1 MKHLTRLFCLIQFN
15 NTKCLKIR
23 SQKKVLNG
31 NELMIFH
38 TYSHNRDE
46 LFGKLKKKTH
56 HEQEQNN
63 EVIILM

>member
-1 MKHLTRLFCLIQFN
+1 MFKDKQP
-15 NTKCLKIR
+15 
-23 SQKKVLNG
+23 KKKALNG

-63 EVIILM
+63 KVIILM